1 MGTEENDGEDVGEGV
16 RSDCKAMNI
25 LILNFN

>member
-1 MGTEENDGEDVGEGV
+1 MGTEENDGEDVGKGV
-16 RSDCKAMNI
+16 RSDCKATNI